1 MARVE
6 RKLLE
11 YAAAQVLVPA
21 VKLDVEG
28 KGIGTHYLSSFIGC
42 DGESV
47 RVCRESYEVSMAPGV
62 KARTARRDALVLCLG
77 HDCQPFMHTRGIA

>member
-11 YAAAQVLVPA
+11 YAAAQVLVPM
-21 VKLDVEG
+21 VKLDDEG
-28 KGIGTHYLSSFIGC
+28 KGIGTEDLSSFIGC

-47 RVCRESYEVSMAPGV
+47 RVCRGDFEVSMAPGS
-62 KARTARRDALVLCLG
+62 KLERRAAARWFCVLAITANHLCI
-77 HDCQPFMHTRGIA
+77 HVGIA